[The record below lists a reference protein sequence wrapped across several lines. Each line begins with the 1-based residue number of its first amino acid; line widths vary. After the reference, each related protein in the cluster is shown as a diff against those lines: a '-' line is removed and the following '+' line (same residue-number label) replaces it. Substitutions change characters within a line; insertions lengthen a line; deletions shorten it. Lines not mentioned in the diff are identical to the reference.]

1 MKNCKKKIKTIEQPL
16 LGMLYH
22 FFLFSFLIIFHFP
35 FYHEMNEFFI
45 IIVQLLYMLWNGI
58 EKKIRSTLDIV
69 NRTKES
75 KYLLFCY
82 LKKKRSKNRSST
94 IFSY

>member
-58 EKKIRSTLDIV
+58 EKNQIHIGYC
-69 NRTKES
+69 ES
-75 KYLLFCY
+75 HKRKQISFV
-82 LKKKRSKNRSST
+82 LK
-94 IFSY
+94 F